1 MSRKNAEL
9 LNTKQTQQYNR
20 TIEEYTHYTMKM
32 SPNSALYVASV
43 LLIMKNFKQ

>member
-20 TIEEYTHYTMKM
+20 TIEEHTHYTMKM
-32 SPNSALYVASV
+32 SPISALHGASV
-43 LLIMKNFKQ
+43 LIMTDF